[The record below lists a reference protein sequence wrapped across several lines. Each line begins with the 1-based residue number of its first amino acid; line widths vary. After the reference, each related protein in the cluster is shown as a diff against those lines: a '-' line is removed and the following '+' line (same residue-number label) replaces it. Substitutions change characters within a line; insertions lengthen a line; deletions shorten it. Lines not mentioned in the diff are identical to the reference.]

1 MSEHGHGHAAVYE
14 GGYTRLQINRMG
26 LWFFIISEAFMFL
39 ALHFYR
45 FLALGT
51 YKPEGVNV
59 ILGLFLTAILLA
71 SSVFASQ
78 AEKAIARGDQK
89 GLERNLLITMGLGL
103 FFVLMVVYEWSVAFA
118 HFPPSTPFGSIFF
131 FRTGTHVLHLLS
143 GIVILARVYLAARR
157 GAYSAESHWGVTAG
171 VLYWH
176 FVDVVWLSVFLSLYV
191 L

>member
-1 MSEHGHGHAAVYE
+1 MSGHTAEAVYE

-39 ALHFYR
+39 ALHMYR

-59 ILGLFLTAILLA
+59 VLGLVLTLILLS
-71 SSVFASQ
+71 SSVAAAS
-78 AEKAIARGDQK
+78 AERAIARGDEA
-89 GLERNLLITMGLGL
+89 GLKRGLLIAMGLGVL
-103 FFVLMVVYEWSVAFA
+103 FLLLVIYEWSVAFT

-131 FRTGTHVLHLLS
+131 LTTGTHALHLLS
-143 GIVILARVYLAARR
+143 GIGFLALVYLAARR